1 MGKKMTLQQIE
12 ERIEV
17 LYARLYKI
25 QEKYGHVNSCTCAKA
40 IPIQWLIMGNILY
53 LTNKA
58 LQFTTPQPKYPKG
71 VMKEN
76 VFESEVIMYAI
87 INRDGVVQQGLT
99 SYDSEEVES
108 WFNDTYLPTDHF
120 CIAKISVGFVGYLTN
135 FTP

>member
-1 MGKKMTLQQIE
+1 
-12 ERIEV
+12 
-17 LYARLYKI
+17 
-25 QEKYGHVNSCTCAKA
+25 
-40 IPIQWLIMGNILY
+40 
-53 LTNKA
+53 
-58 LQFTTPQPKYPKG
+58 
-71 VMKEN
+71 MKEN

-108 WFNDTYLPTDHF
+108 WFNDTYLPTDQF